1 MIVTTSGKPTEAQI
15 AKAAALAGELG
26 GRFVR
31 RGNETLAGIRRKQ
44 ADDKLL
50 VAGPEG
56 IRFYDGDEPALYF
69 HPSMAFV
76 RVKRLR
82 GGERDPM
89 IEISGCEPGDS
100 VIDCTAGLASDAIV
114 FSYAVGGRGAVT
126 ALESEAVLHAVVK
139 DGLQTYDTGLPDVD
153 EALRRIVL
161 LRAHHLDALA
171 CMPERSADIVYFD
184 PMFRRPLHDSSAL
197 EPLRTAANA
206 EPLTLEAIAH
216 ARRVARKTVVLKEHR
231 DSGEFDRLG
240 FERARRKNTTKITY
254 GVIRI

>member
-100 VIDCTAGLASDAIV
+100 VLDCTAGLASDAIV
-114 FSYAVGGRGAVT
+114 FSYAVGGGGAVT
-126 ALESEAVLHAVVK
+126 ASRTDCRRTIPVCRTSTKRSGASSSC
-139 DGLQTYDTGLPDVD
+139 GLTILMR
-153 EALRRIVL
+153 L
-161 LRAHHLDALA
+161 LA
-171 CMPERSADIVYFD
+171 CRSAAPTSSISIRCSDARCTTPALWSRFEPQ
-184 PMFRRPLHDSSAL
+184 PMPSR
-197 EPLRTAANA
+197 
-206 EPLTLEAIAH
+206 
-216 ARRVARKTVVLKEHR
+216 
-231 DSGEFDRLG
+231 
-240 FERARRKNTTKITY
+240 
-254 GVIRI
+254 